1 MSDLRHN
8 GIAQMQIHLNFGK
21 QTQEYKPLVSLDL
34 LATTHK
40 MRVYAKLM
48 KSRGRKYMATTQN
61 TLYTISWRG
70 VSKKPNVTHW

>member
-1 MSDLRHN
+1 
-8 GIAQMQIHLNFGK
+8 
-21 QTQEYKPLVSLDL
+21 
-34 LATTHK
+34 

-48 KSRGRKYMATTQN
+48 NSRGRKYMATTQN